1 MLNIA
6 ADITKVIG
14 STPLIR
20 LNRMAK
26 GLRAAISVKLESF
39 NPGSS
44 IKDRIAI
51 SMIEAAEKEGRI
63 TPETIMLEPTSG
75 NTGIALAYICAARGY
90 KLVLT
95 MPDTMSLERQKLLKI
110 FGAELILTPGSE
122 GMTGAIKRAEEL
134 AAADSHYLVLQQFK
148 NPNNPAAHRRT
159 TALEIWHDTDG
170 RVDVLVCGVGTGGT
184 LTGTGGVLKDKKPAL
199 RVVAVEPDGSPV
211 LSGQKAGPH
220 KIQGIGA
227 GFIPDILNRELI
239 DEIIRVS
246 DKDAGETARR
256 LAREEGIL
264 AGISAGAALWAA
276 IEIAKRAE
284 NENKEIVVILPDSG
298 ERYLS
303 VDWLFREQYG
313 V

>member
-1 MLNIA
+1 LNIA

-26 GLRAAISVKLESF
+26 GLHAAILVKLESF

-44 IKDRIAI
+44 VKDRIAI

-63 TPETIMLEPTSG
+63 TPKTVMLEPTSG

-122 GMTGAIKRAEEL
+122 GMTGAIKKAEEL
-134 AAADSHYLVLQQFK
+134 ATADSRYLVLQQFK
-148 NPNNPAAHRRT
+148 NPNNAEAHRRT

-184 LTGTGGVLKDKKPAL
+184 LTGAGGVLKDKKPAL
-199 RVVAVEPDGSPV
+199 RVVAVEPAGSPV
-211 LSGQKAGPH
+211 LSGLKAGPH

-246 DKDAGETARR
+246 DGDAGETARR
-256 LAREEGIL
+256 LAREEGVL
-264 AGISAGAALWAA
+264 AGVSAGAALWAA

-303 VDWLFREQYG
+303 EDWLFREQYG

>member
-1 MLNIA
+1 LNIA

-26 GLRAAISVKLESF
+26 GLHAAILVKLESF

-44 IKDRIAI
+44 VKDRIAI

-63 TPETIMLEPTSG
+63 TPKTVMLEPTSG

-122 GMTGAIKRAEEL
+122 GMTGAIKKAEEL
-134 AAADSHYLVLQQFK
+134 ATADSRYLVLQQFK
-148 NPNNPAAHRRT
+148 NPNNAEAHRRT

-170 RVDVLVCGVGTGGT
+170 RVDVLVCGVGTDGT
-184 LTGTGGVLKDKKPAL
+184 LTGAGGVLKDKKPAL
-199 RVVAVEPDGSPV
+199 RVVAVEPAGSTV
-211 LSGQKAGPH
+211 LSGLKAGPH

-246 DKDAGETARR
+246 DGDAGETARR
-256 LAREEGIL
+256 LAREEGVL
-264 AGISAGAALWAA
+264 AGVSAGAALWAA

-303 VDWLFREQYG
+303 EDWLFREQYG